1 MYANENTWV
10 YLNDGFKQVKDV
22 GASLFSQTL
31 HYGNGV
37 FEGIRAYDT
46 EEGAFV
52 FKAKE
57 HYERL
62 LYSAQKM
69 GIQINYSVEELIA
82 LTYELLEKNELN
94 DAYIRPLVYLDDNMG
109 LFTPKESVLFLSAW
123 RWGKLLGD
131 QLTRLCISSY
141 RRPDPKSVHVDAKVC
156 GHYVNSILACNE
168 AKSKGF
174 DDALLLDANGNV
186 AEASGAN
193 FFYEKDEV
201 LYTPPKGNIL
211 PGITR
216 STILYLAKDLDYKV
230 VEKYFTPEDV
240 FGADGAFITGTAA
253 EVTGLYAIDDHEFK
267 RPFDETIGAELSR
280 RYQLLVRNK
289 SVELDFFV

>member
-10 YLNDGFKQVKDV
+10 YLNDGFKQVKEV

-37 FEGIRAYDT
+37 FEGIRAYST
-46 EEGAFV
+46 EEGTHV

-62 LYSAQKM
+62 IYSAKVM
-69 GIQINYSVEELIA
+69 GIQVDQSVEELIE
-82 LTYELLEKNELN
+82 LTYELLEKNDLT
-94 DAYIRPLVYLDDNMG
+94 DAYIRPLVYLDDNMS
-109 LFTPKESVLFLSAW
+109 LFTPKTSVLFLSAW

-131 QLTRLCISSY
+131 QESKLCTSSY
-141 RRPDPKSVHVDAKVC
+141 RRPDPKSLHVDAKVC

-168 AKSKGF
+168 AKAKGF
-174 DDALLLDANGNV
+174 DDALLLNANGNV

-193 FFYEKDEV
+193 FFFEKNGV

-216 STILYLAKDLDYKV
+216 TTIMEIAKELEYKV
-230 VEKYFTPEDV
+230 VEKYFTPEEV
-240 FGADGAFITGTAA
+240 YGADGAFITGTAA
-253 EVTGLYAIDDHEFK
+253 EVTGLYALDEQTFK
-267 RPFDETIGAELSR
+267 MPFDETIGAELSR

-289 SVELDFFV
+289 KVELEMFV

>member
-10 YLNDGFKQVKDV
+10 FLDGGFKQVKDLGV
-22 GASLFSQTL
+22 SLFSQSL
-31 HYGNGV
+31 HYGNGA

-46 EEGAFV
+46 EDGVQV

-62 LYSAQKM
+62 HFSAEKM
-69 GIQINYSVEELIA
+69 GINLPYSVEELTA
-82 LTYELLEKNELN
+82 LTYELLERNNLT
-94 DAYIRPLVYLDDNMG
+94 DAYIRPLVYLGENMS
-109 LFTPKESVLFLSAW
+109 LTTPEESHVLLAAW
-123 RWGKLLGD
+123 KWGKLHGDNLATLG
-131 QLTRLCISSY
+131 TSSY
-141 RRPDPKSVHVDAKVC
+141 RRPDPKSVYVEAKVN

-168 AKSKGF
+168 AKANGYTE
-174 DDALLLDANGNV
+174 ALLLDAKGYV

-193 FFYEKDEV
+193 FFYQKEGV

-216 STILYLAKDLDYKV
+216 LTVIQLAKDLDYEV

-240 FGADGAFITGTAA
+240 YDADGAFLTGTAA
-253 EVTGLYAIDDHEFK
+253 EVTGVLSLDGKEFNL
-267 RPFDETIGAELSR
+267 PFEETIGSELGR
-280 RYQLLVRNK
+280 RYKMLVLNK
-289 SVELDFFV
+289 KMNLELFV